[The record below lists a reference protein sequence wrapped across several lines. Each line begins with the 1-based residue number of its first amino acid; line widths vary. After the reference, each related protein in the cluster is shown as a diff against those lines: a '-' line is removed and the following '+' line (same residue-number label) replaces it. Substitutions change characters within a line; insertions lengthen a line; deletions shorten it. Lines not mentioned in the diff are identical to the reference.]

1 MYKLKYN
8 FNQYNDVISTYINVL
23 IDKSTISFQQQ
34 IRNGQIKNSKKD
46 ADSLAGCIQN
56 VEEYLHYN
64 YEKSPES
71 FNHIINATIKNVK
84 TISVLPY
91 NKRRI
96 YGETQEQNKTIFINP
111 DLPNSKYLTGEERTR
126 LYMAHE
132 LGHIINHEWMN
143 KVEDYANQQIRQGRL
158 SQEHAQLIYDGFSML
173 DEATTQNRAEN
184 FVYEFSGKQRP
195 RLANYRNG
203 NLFNGETYKSNF
215 DFYSE
220 LQEPATMF
228 ARTLRGIGKEN
239 DDLTA
244 LDMLSERAL
253 LPNFFTNILN
263 EYVKDGQMPA
273 FIQEVQ
279 YMGLLKRASY
289 ANFGYENVSYIYN
302 SKTYL
307 EKFKGVTEQ
316 MRDYRE
322 PLLNYRA
329 SLDDGYDDR

>member
-1 MYKLKYN
+1 MYNLNYD
-8 FNQYNDVISTYINVL
+8 FEQYNDVISAYIEVL
-23 IDKSTISFQQQ
+23 INKSTTNFQQQ
-34 IRNGQIKNSKKD
+34 IRNRQVINKEHD
-46 ADSLAGCIQN
+46 ADALAGCIQN
-56 VEEYLHYN
+56 LEEYLYYN
-64 YEKSPES
+64 FQKSPAT
-71 FNHIINATIKNVK
+71 FNHVINATMNNVR
-84 TISVLPY
+84 TISVLPN
-91 NKRRI
+91 NKRGI
-96 YGETQEQNKTIFINP
+96 YGEAQADNKIIYINP
-111 DLPNSKYLTGEERTR
+111 DLSDSRNLTGEERTR

-132 LGHIINHEWMN
+132 LGHIINHDWMN
-143 KVEDYANQQIRQGRL
+143 KVIEYANQQIRQGRL

-215 DFYSE
+215 DYYGE

-239 DDLTA
+239 DDIRA
-244 LDMLSERAL
+244 LDMLSERAMSS
-253 LPNFFTNILN
+253 NFFNNILN
-263 EYVKDGQMPA
+263 EYSRDGQMPS
-273 FIQEVQ
+273 FTQEVQ

-289 ANFGYENVSYIYN
+289 ANFGYEDVSYLRN

-307 EKFKGVTEQ
+307 DRLRNLTTQ

-322 PLLNYRA
+322 PFN
-329 SLDDGYDDR
+329 DGFDR

>member
-1 MYKLKYN
+1 MYKLKYD
-8 FNQYNDVISTYINVL
+8 FSQYNDIITTYMEILIKNST
-23 IDKSTISFQQQ
+23 TSFQQQ
-34 IRNGQIKNSKKD
+34 IRTGQIKNSKHD
-46 ADSLAGCIQN
+46 ANSLAGCIQN
-56 VEEYLHYN
+56 LEEYLYYN
-64 YEKSPES
+64 YEKSPEN
-71 FNHIINATIKNVK
+71 FNHIVNATIRNVQ
-84 TISVLPY
+84 TISVLPD
-91 NKRRI
+91 NKRGI
-96 YGETQEQNKTIFINP
+96 YGETQAQNKAIFINP
-111 DLPNSKYLTGEERTR
+111 NLPNSKSLTGEESTR

-143 KVEDYANQQIRQGRL
+143 NVIEYANQQIRQGRL

-184 FVYEFSGKQRP
+184 FVYEFSGKSRP
-195 RLANYRNG
+195 NLAYYRNG
-203 NLFNGETYKSNF
+203 RMFNSEAYKSNF
-215 DFYSE
+215 DFYGE
-220 LQEPATMF
+220 LQEPAIMF

-244 LDMLSERAL
+244 LDVLSKRAL
-253 LPNFFTNILN
+253 LPNFFNNILN

-289 ANFGYENVSYIYN
+289 ANFGYEDVSYLHN

-307 EKFKGVTEQ
+307 ERFKNVTSQ

-322 PLLNYRA
+322 PLNDEFGER
-329 SLDDGYDDR
+329 